1 MILNKG
7 IYVFHGSYA
16 KVEKPDLRL
25 CMAGKDFGLGFYVT
39 TDIQQAR
46 RFVNLSIGK
55 AVKNGVEVEKSNLG
69 YVSTYELM
77 DLDSILSYEF
87 SSADREWLHCVV
99 AHRREGL
106 LPHETDKWND
116 YEIIAGK
123 IANDN
128 TNRVITGYI
137 NGLYGEAGS
146 DSADNIAISLL
157 IPEKL
162 TDQVCFRTEKALDK
176 LRFIKAEVV
185 FI

>member
-1 MILNKG
+1 M
-7 IYVFHGSYA
+7 
-16 KVEKPDLRL
+16 
-25 CMAGKDFGLGFYVT
+25 
-39 TDIQQAR
+39 
-46 RFVNLSIGK
+46 
-55 AVKNGVEVEKSNLG
+55 
-69 YVSTYELM
+69 
-77 DLDSILSYEF
+77 
-87 SSADREWLHCVV
+87 
-99 AHRREGL
+99 
-106 LPHETDKWND
+106 ND